1 MTRRMC
7 PGWDCHGLPIE
18 LKVEQEYGK
27 PGEKFTAAE
36 FRAKCR
42 EYAATRVD
50 GQRKD
55 FIRLG
60 VLGDW
65 SHPYLTM
72 DFKTE
77 ANIIR
82 ALGKNHRQRSPA
94 QRREA
99 SSLVR

>member
-1 MTRRMC
+1 
-7 PGWDCHGLPIE
+7 
-18 LKVEQEYGK
+18 VEQEFGK

-42 EYAATRVD
+42 EYAATQVD

-65 SHPYLTM
+65 SPVPDHGLQNRSQHHPC
-72 DFKTE
+72 
-77 ANIIR
+77 A
-82 ALGKNHRQRSPA
+82 G
-94 QRREA
+94 
-99 SSLVR
+99 

>member
-1 MTRRMC
+1 MTRLTFRA
-7 PGWDCHGLPIE
+7 GDCHGLPIE

-42 EYAATRVD
+42 EYAAEQID

-72 DFKTE
+72 DFKPKPT
-77 ANIIR
+77 
-82 ALGKNHRQRSPA
+82 
-94 QRREA
+94 
-99 SSLVR
+99 SSARWAKSSVMATCIKAPNRCTGA